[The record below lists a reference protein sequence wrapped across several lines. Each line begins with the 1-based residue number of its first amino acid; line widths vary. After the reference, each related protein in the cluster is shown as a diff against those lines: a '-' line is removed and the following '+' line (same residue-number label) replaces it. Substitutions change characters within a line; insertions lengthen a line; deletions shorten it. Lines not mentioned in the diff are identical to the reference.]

1 MTTIYFVASKRYK
14 EEHAE
19 ICDQICEHLKKY
31 GEVEREHLKVP
42 GVLVAEITHPSTSV
56 GFDIGKTIEGN
67 NLNWISQHDQR
78 KILCLYRSLPF
89 PRNEEFFQRISKLG
103 YPILANSG
111 LSLREY
117 SSIEES
123 RVHIDDFFRDIR
135 NGKLK
140 DPFSLI

>member
-1 MTTIYFVASKRYK
+1 MTVIYFVASKGNK
-14 EEHAE
+14 EYTE
-19 ICDQICEHLKKY
+19 ICDQIVQYLGRYGKVETEHLN
-31 GEVEREHLKVP
+31 VP
-42 GVLVAEITHPSTSV
+42 NVLVAEVTHPSTSV

-67 NLNWISQHDQR
+67 NLNWISQHDRR

-123 RVHIDDFFRDIR
+123 RTHIDDFFRDIR